1 MDTHTTHSAPVYYT
15 IEEAADILRAS
26 ITTIRRYLRDGQL
39 KAVQPAGKCG
49 LILIPAEA
57 LKPDNL
63 APVWNC
69 TATPTTTT
77 PAPHGTTTSLFHPS
91 CRVPEWSYGMP
102 PQTCQEG

>member
-1 MDTHTTHSAPVYYT
+1 MDANGTNATPMYYT

-26 ITTIRRYLRDGQL
+26 ITTIRRYMREGQL

-57 LKPDNL
+57 LKPYNL

-69 TATPTTTT
+69 TVTSTTTT
-77 PAPHGTTTSLFHPS
+77 PAPNGTTTSLFDPN
-91 CRVPEWSYGMP
+91 CRVPKWALGLP
-102 PQTCQEG
+102 PVQEG

>member
-1 MDTHTTHSAPVYYT
+1 MDANGTKAEPMYYT

-26 ITTIRRYLRDGQL
+26 ITTIRRFMREGQL

-57 LKPDNL
+57 LKPYNL

-69 TATPTTTT
+69 TVTSTTTT
-77 PAPHGTTTSLFHPS
+77 PAPHGTTTSLFDPN
-91 CRVPEWSYGMP
+91 CRVPKWALGLP
-102 PQTCQEG
+102 PVQEG